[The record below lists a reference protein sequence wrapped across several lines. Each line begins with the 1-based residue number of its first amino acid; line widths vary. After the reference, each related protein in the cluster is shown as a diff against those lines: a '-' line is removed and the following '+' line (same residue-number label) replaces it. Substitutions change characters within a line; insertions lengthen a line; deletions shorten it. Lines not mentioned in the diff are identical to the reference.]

1 MGVET
6 WAEEPTEG
14 PSDWVS
20 WVAET
25 LDPAKNRLTR
35 VAADSAF
42 VAFMVLPP
50 FCFVAL
56 DWQAAETRPPAV
68 LQVIKSPVPVLTPWT
83 SDNTVFK
90 IKLHTAFAVV
100 SKSTLF

>member
-6 WAEEPTEG
+6 WAEVPTKG

-25 LDPAKNRLTR
+25 LEPAKNRLAR

-42 VAFMVLPP
+42 VAFMVLLL

-56 DWQAAETRPPAV
+56 DRQAAETRQPAV
-68 LQVIKSPVPVLTPWT
+68 LQVIDYLY
-83 SDNTVFK
+83 
-90 IKLHTAFAVV
+90 
-100 SKSTLF
+100 LFPPP